1 MADVTFDEVF
11 ELAKQLDP
19 AQRLLLAM
27 RLEKS
32 IPTAERDVAL
42 REALPAEHAQLQAE
56 GAFNHTESLFGKF
69 ATPRV
74 EWDESHLNAYLY
86 KAQTEWEHEME
97 DQEERDT
104 TSGP

>member
-42 REALPAEHAQLQAE
+42 REALHAEHEQLQAE

-69 ATPRV
+69 ATPGV
-74 EWDESHLNAYLY
+74 EWDESELNEYLY
-86 KAQTEWEHEME
+86 KAQTEWEQEMDDLE
-97 DQEERDT
+97 DGDT
-104 TSGP
+104 NSGS